1 MKKEISEI
9 LLRGMKIAK
18 REDFALIF
26 MSELAKYYPKKY
38 VSLALVA
45 KQARLSSLFLKHIA
59 SELLEKGLIE
69 SREGI
74 SGGYRLKKDP
84 KNIPVSEIVSAISE
98 GVVAPSCAHGGSC
111 RIKKSSC
118 SCINLWDKV
127 NQHLFDYL
135 KNVSLVEFMK
145 L

>member
-1 MKKEISEI
+1 
-9 LLRGMKIAK
+9 MKIAK

-26 MSELAKYYPKKY
+26 MSELSKYYPQKY
-38 VSLALVA
+38 ISLSQVA
-45 KQARLSSLFLKHIA
+45 KQAYLSPLFLKHIA
-59 SELLEKGLIE
+59 SELLKKGLIE

-84 KNIPVSEIVSAISE
+84 KEISISEIVGAISE

-118 SCINLWDKV
+118 SCLSLWDRV
-127 NQHLFDYL
+127 NKNLFAYL
-135 KNVSLVEFMK
+135 KNISLADFNK

>member
-1 MKKEISEI
+1 
-9 LLRGMKIAK
+9 MKIAK

-26 MSELAKYYPKKY
+26 MSELSKYYPQKY
-38 VSLALVA
+38 ISLSQVA
-45 KQARLSSLFLKHIA
+45 KQARLSPLFLKHIA

-84 KNIPVSEIVSAISE
+84 KDIPVSEIVSAISE
-98 GVVAPSCAHGGSC
+98 GVVAPSCAHGGVC

-127 NQHLFDYL
+127 NKNLFAYL
-135 KNVSLVEFMK
+135 KNISLADFNK